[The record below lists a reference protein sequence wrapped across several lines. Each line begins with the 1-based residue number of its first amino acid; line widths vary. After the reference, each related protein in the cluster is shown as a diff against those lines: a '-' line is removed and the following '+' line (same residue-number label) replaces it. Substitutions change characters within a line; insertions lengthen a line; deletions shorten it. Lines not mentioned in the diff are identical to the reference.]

1 MIQGPQIP
9 RWLRRWTS
17 HGGGLAVALAVGAT
31 LIANAAPT
39 ASALPALRAEPAATG
54 ATGKLATRP
63 ASAELTTQANIPG
76 LGSRAAR
83 RIGGPLMASSG
94 VVVSQ
99 PSDDA
104 RPLPDIPAS
113 AWVVANADTGEVLA
127 AKDPHGEFGP
137 ASTLKVLTA
146 VTLIPLLNPDAMVVA
161 TPLATSQQPTS
172 AFLITG
178 REYRVAD
185 LFRALLLISANDAA
199 VALTQATGSFAK
211 GMALINGEARHLQA
225 YDVDAKLPNGLPAA
239 GQVTSAYDEALIARQ
254 ALTMP
259 AFMKYDSTREARL
272 ELKPRDFETLVN
284 QNYLLTQYRGG
295 IGGKIGWT
303 VNSEATYVGLA
314 RRNGVTLIATVLH
327 CTSLQEITSA
337 EQLLNW
343 GFAMNGK
350 VRPVGE
356 LVQPQPAPAAS
367 SPLDAR
373 SAAKPKTVALTT
385 PQPAAG
391 GTAAGYALAAGGVV
405 AAGLGLVA
413 LIRTR
418 RRALAG
424 RRRPQLRGG
433 PAPPARPGPGPSW
446 CGPPR
451 QESRSYPRP
460 PGPRRGTGRETP
472 ESA

>member
-31 LIANAAPT
+31 LIAIAAPT

-94 VVVSQ
+94 VVVNQ

-272 ELKPRDFETLVN
+272 ELKPRDWRDPGQPELPADAVPRRHRRQDRLDREFRGHLRRAG
-284 QNYLLTQYRGG
+284 QAQWRHAYRHRAALHLAAGDHFRRAIAELG
-295 IGGKIGWT
+295 ICHERQGPAGRRAGPAAARA
-303 VNSEATYVGLA
+303 SGQQPA
-314 RRNGVTLIATVLH
+314 RRPERCQAEDRRADHPATGSWRYRRRLRARSRWRGRGR
-327 CTSLQEITSA
+327 TRTR
-337 EQLLNW
+337 
-343 GFAMNGK
+343 
-350 VRPVGE
+350 RPDPDTPPSTGRT
-356 LVQPQPAPAAS
+356 APAAVTRRAGA
-367 SPLDAR
+367 AR
-373 SAAKPKTVALTT
+373 QT
-385 PQPAAG
+385 
-391 GTAAGYALAAGGVV
+391 
-405 AAGLGLVA
+405 
-413 LIRTR
+413 RTR
-418 RRALAG
+418 
-424 RRRPQLRGG
+424 
-433 PAPPARPGPGPSW
+433 
-446 CGPPR
+446 
-451 QESRSYPRP
+451 
-460 PGPRRGTGRETP
+460 T
-472 ESA
+472 